1 MTEPNAE
8 HERFL
13 QEFLPVR
20 GIIRAFLH
28 AATRN
33 PNETDD
39 LCQQVG
45 GVLWRKFDQYDRSR
59 PFAAWAVGIARM
71 ELLKWRDR
79 MVRGSRQR
87 SLSDDA
93 IQALAEAAAKPA
105 DVPEEVPEE
114 QAAALKECMGRLA
127 PKAREAMERKYRDGQ
142 QIRAIAAAQ
151 EREIGAVEMT
161 LVRAR
166 RALRQCIETRL
177 KNAESDNTQP
187 STEAARRAR

>member
-1 MTEPNAE
+1 VE

-45 GVLWRKFDQYDRSR
+45 GVLWRKFEQYDRSR

-93 IQALAEAAAKPA
+93 IHALAEAAAQPP
-105 DVPEEVPEE
+105 DLPEEVPEE
-114 QAAALKECMGRLA
+114 QSAALKECMARLA

-142 QIRAIAAAQ
+142 QIRAIAEAQ
-151 EREIGAVEMT
+151 GREVGAVEMT

-177 KNAESDNTQP
+177 KNAALSSMP
-187 STEAARRAR
+187 SRGDAARRSG